1 MEHSE
6 TDGPAAPGP
15 AVPASAPQTFP
26 PPATAAMPFPPGA
39 TPAEAPVPSAD
50 RPGTESPAATEPTS
64 EVAVPGAGQTD
75 QIPAVAPPSG
85 ASFLPPQWREPVH
98 TAESPDA
105 QASGPTHPRGARSA
119 LVPVVAPAGSGWSPD
134 LTAPAPVAEGS
145 KGNRVPVWRW
155 AVLCLAAALIGALVG
170 GGIVA
175 ASNSKNATTT
185 VKEISAGPA
194 LLNGVTNIE
203 AVIDKVLPAVVSID
217 ATSPA
222 PASPSVFGG
231 STGGEQEDQGTG
243 MIITSN
249 GEVVTNNHV
258 ISGATTITV
267 TLFGSLKALPAT
279 LVDTD
284 PTNDIALLQITNA
297 SNLPTVGYGDSD
309 NVQVGDAVVAIGN
322 ALGLSAG
329 TPTVTQGIIS
339 AKGRTVQ
346 ASGSAGAV
354 TETLTNMFQTD
365 AAINPGNSGG
375 PLVDSSGKVIGMNTA
390 VASSA
395 DGTSQAQNIGFAI
408 PSNKIEQELPEL
420 RNKTIPN
427 PATSGAGY
435 LGVSLE
441 TLTSKLR
448 SEYNFV
454 PNQGA
459 VVLQV
464 ESGSPAD
471 AAGLQQGDVITSFD
485 GKTVTS
491 ADHLATAIQS
501 EHPGKIVTIGLYR
514 GQAQMTV
521 TATLGSA
528 SQYGQSAGG

>member
-6 TDGPAAPGP
+6 TDGPATPGP
-15 AVPASAPQTFP
+15 AVPAPATQNHP
-26 PPATAAMPFPPGA
+26 PPATAAMPLGPEA
-39 TPAEAPVPSAD
+39 TPGEAPVPPAD
-50 RPGTESPAATEPTS
+50 RPGTEDPAATDPTS
-64 EVAVPGAGQTD
+64 EVAVSGAGQTD
-75 QIPAVAPPSG
+75 QVPAVAPPSG
-85 ASFLPPQWREPVH
+85 ASFLPPQWREPTP
-98 TAESPDA
+98 TAGSPDA
-105 QASGPTHPRGARSA
+105 QVSEPTHPWGAQSA
-119 LVPVVAPAGSGWSPD
+119 LVPVGSGWSPD
-134 LTAPAPVAEGS
+134 LTAPAPVVEGS
-145 KGNRVPVWRW
+145 KGNRVTVWRW
-155 AVLCLAAALIGALVG
+155 AVVCLAAALIGALVG

-175 ASNSKNATTT
+175 ASNSKDATTT

-222 PASPSVFGG
+222 PASQSIFGG

-346 ASGSAGAV
+346 ASDSTGAV

-441 TLTSKLR
+441 TLTSELR

-464 ESGSPAD
+464 ESGSPAN

-491 ADHLATAIQS
+491 ADQLATAIQS
-501 EHPGKIVTIGLYR
+501 EHPGKSVTIGLYR

>member
-1 MEHSE
+1 
-6 TDGPAAPGP
+6 
-15 AVPASAPQTFP
+15 
-26 PPATAAMPFPPGA
+26 
-39 TPAEAPVPSAD
+39 
-50 RPGTESPAATEPTS
+50 
-64 EVAVPGAGQTD
+64 
-75 QIPAVAPPSG
+75 
-85 ASFLPPQWREPVH
+85 
-98 TAESPDA
+98 
-105 QASGPTHPRGARSA
+105 
-119 LVPVVAPAGSGWSPD
+119 
-134 LTAPAPVAEGS
+134 
-145 KGNRVPVWRW
+145 
-155 AVLCLAAALIGALVG
+155 
-170 GGIVA
+170 
-175 ASNSKNATTT
+175 
-185 VKEISAGPA
+185 
-194 LLNGVTNIE
+194 
-203 AVIDKVLPAVVSID
+203 
-217 ATSPA
+217 
-222 PASPSVFGG
+222 
-231 STGGEQEDQGTG
+231 

-346 ASGSAGAV
+346 ASDSTGAV

-441 TLTSKLR
+441 TLTSELR

-491 ADHLATAIQS
+491 ADQLATAIQS

>member
-6 TDGPAAPGP
+6 TDGPATPDP
-15 AVPASAPQTFP
+15 EVPASAPQTSP
-26 PPATAAMPFPPGA
+26 PPAAAAMPLGPV
-39 TPAEAPVPSAD
+39 TTLAEAPAPAGD
-50 RPGTESPAATEPTS
+50 RPGTEAPAATEPTS
-64 EVAVPGAGQTD
+64 EVAVPGAGKTD
-75 QIPAVAPPSG
+75 EIPAVAPPSG
-85 ASFLPPQWREPVH
+85 APFLPPQWREPGV

-105 QASGPTHPRGARSA
+105 QASEPTPPWGAQPA
-119 LVPVVAPAGSGWSPD
+119 VVPIIAPAGYGWSPD
-134 LTAPAPVAEGS
+134 LPPPAPAAGGS
-145 KGNRVPVWRW
+145 TGNRAPGWRW
-155 AVLCLAAALIGALVG
+155 AIVSLAAALIGALIG

-175 ASNSKNATTT
+175 VSNNKSASTT

-203 AVIDKVLPAVVSID
+203 SVIAKVLPAVVSID

-222 PASPSVFGG
+222 SASQSIFGG
-231 STGGEQEDQGTG
+231 TSGGVQEDQGTG

-279 LVDTD
+279 LVETD
-284 PTNDIALLQITNA
+284 PANDVALLQITNA
-297 SNLPTVGYGDSD
+297 SNLPTVTYGNSD
-309 NVQVGDAVVAIGN
+309 HVQVGDAVVAIGN

-346 ASGSAGAV
+346 ASDSTGAAS
-354 TETLTNMFQTD
+354 ETLTNMFQTD

-408 PSNKIEQELPEL
+408 PSNKIQQELPEL
-420 RNKTIPN
+420 RNKSVPN
-427 PATSGAGY
+427 PATSGSAY

-441 TLTSKLR
+441 TLTPELR
-448 SEYNFV
+448 SQYNFV
-454 PNQGA
+454 PTQGA

-464 ESGSPAD
+464 QSGSPAD
-471 AAGLQQGDVITSFD
+471 AAGLQQGDVITSFS

-491 ADHLATAIQS
+491 ADQLASAIQA
-501 EHPGKIVTIGLYR
+501 EHPGKTVTIGLYR
-514 GQAQMTV
+514 GQTQMTV
-521 TATLGSA
+521 KATLGSA
-528 SQYGQSAGG
+528 SQNQQSTGG

>member
-1 MEHSE
+1 VIPVWGPIN
-6 TDGPAAPGP
+6 TD
-15 AVPASAPQTFP
+15 S
-26 PPATAAMPFPPGA
+26 
-39 TPAEAPVPSAD
+39 EAPTAD
-50 RPGTESPAATEPTS
+50 AGTSGDRRGPGWT
-64 EVAVPGAGQTD
+64 
-75 QIPAVAPPSG
+75 
-85 ASFLPPQWREPVH
+85 
-98 TAESPDA
+98 
-105 QASGPTHPRGARSA
+105 
-119 LVPVVAPAGSGWSPD
+119 
-134 LTAPAPVAEGS
+134 
-145 KGNRVPVWRW
+145 W
-155 AVLCLAAALIGALVG
+155 AVISLVAALIGAVVG
-170 GGIVA
+170 GTIVHA
-175 ASNSKNATTT
+175 FTSAGSTT

-194 LLNGVTNIE
+194 LLNGTTNIE

-217 ATSPA
+217 AKSPA
-222 PASPSVFGG
+222 PVSQSIFG
-231 STGGEQEDQGTG
+231 STGGGLQEDQGTG

-267 TLFGSLKALPAT
+267 TLWGKKTAMPAT
-279 LVDTD
+279 LIDTD
-284 PTNDIALLQITNA
+284 PANDVALLQITGA
-297 SNLPTVGYGDSD
+297 SNLPTVSYGNSD
-309 NVQVGDAVVAIGN
+309 DVQVGDGVVAIGN

-339 AKGRTVQ
+339 ASGRTVQ
-346 ASGSAGAV
+346 ASDSSGNA

-408 PSNKIEQELPEL
+408 PSNKIGTLLPAL
-420 RNKTIPN
+420 RNKSISSKSQTGT
-427 PATSGAGY
+427 AF

-441 TLTSKLR
+441 TLTDQIR
-448 SEYNFV
+448 SAYNFV
-454 PNQGA
+454 PTQGA

-471 AAGLQQGDVITSFD
+471 VAGLEEGDVITSFD

-491 ADHLATAIQS
+491 ADQLATAIQNDK
-501 EHPGKIVTIGLYR
+501 PGQSVRIGLYR

-521 TATLGSA
+521 RVTLGS
-528 SQYGQSAGG
+528 SSTQSTSG